1 MVVKNIIIVF
11 NASIFELK
19 NNFENDRMTH
29 FIVTQFSQKELIKES
44 INLISHQVIIDFYRF
59 NSSLPITEN
68 NFNKMH

>member
-11 NASIFELK
+11 HASFFELK
-19 NNFENDRMTH
+19 NNFENKRMKH
-29 FIVTQFSQKELIKES
+29 DIITQFSQKELMKES

-59 NSSLPITEN
+59 NSSLPINEN

>member
-11 NASIFELK
+11 HASIFELK
-19 NNFENDRMTH
+19 NNFENERMKHDIITH
-29 FIVTQFSQKELIKES
+29 FSQKELIKES
-44 INLISHQVIIDFYRF
+44 INRISHQVIIDFYRF